1 MSKLGVRY
9 ALVILSIIAACI
21 TVISAVFYFQLQQ
34 SIRNYEAASTVVVE
48 RGLQD
53 MERSYAYTAA
63 DSIAEALKS
72 SLYLY
77 SFHGIDDVV
86 ELSLEEMELKSITV
100 FDEKGREV
108 SNGIRN
114 FDMRNAVDLKVIDNL
129 TEEPTLAQIV
139 ITNDMVQTTRLI
151 EADGQVIGGF
161 QFVRGRDEMAL
172 QLTQAK
178 DALHESALHSADQ
191 MLISITIAGLIT
203 AVLGAAASLT
213 IGNRLSRPINQLV
226 KEARRISEGEFGR
239 SMRVTRNDEIGDL
252 CHAFNDM
259 STNLESGRKAQEEI
273 ARNEQERIAAELANK
288 TKSEFLAS
296 VSHEL
301 RTPLNGIL
309 GMAQVLASSK
319 LTDDQQDWVSTILES
334 GNTLTALL
342 TDVLDL
348 SKIEAGKLEIAP
360 IDDDL
365 SHTLS
370 HLRRLFKPVA
380 EEKGLTLDL
389 SVNSDVPPRLSFDPV
404 RIRQCVSNLISNAI
418 KFTDEGEVTVRAEA
432 KQEKEGYRIKI
443 VVRDTGIGMDEA
455 TCGRLFQPFMQADA
469 SITRRFGGTGLGLHI
484 TKRLAE
490 MMDGAVAVESVPGE
504 GSTFTF
510 QFFAKAAAQEQPTE
524 QMQDQTTLARR
535 NALAALQGRRILL
548 VEDNEV
554 NRRVAGLFLRPL
566 GAEIVEAENG
576 VRALEKIEQQD
587 FALVLMDV
595 HMPEMDGFEAT
606 AEIRARDWPARYWPI
621 VALTADAMSGD
632 RERCLAAGMDE
643 YAPKPLDARTL
654 YAAIALALDKRK
666 GEEANAAIAS

>member
-1 MSKLGVRY
+1 MSRLGVRY

-21 TVISAVFYFQLQQ
+21 TVISGVFYVQQHQ

-53 MERSYAYTAA
+53 MERSYAHTTAE
-63 DSIAEALKS
+63 SLAEALRS
-72 SLYLY
+72 SLYRY
-77 SFHGIDDVV
+77 SLHEIDDVV
-86 ELSLEEMELKSITV
+86 QLSLEEMELRSITV
-100 FDEKGREV
+100 FDEKGRDV
-108 SNGIRN
+108 SNGIRTFSAN
-114 FDMRNAVDLKVIDNL
+114 NMIDRGL
-129 TEEPTLAQIV
+129 IESLMQEPAQARIV
-139 ITNDMVQTTRLI
+139 ITNDIVETTRLI
-151 EADGQVIGGF
+151 EADGQVIGGV
-161 QFVRGRDEMAL
+161 QFVRGRDEMVMKL
-172 QLTQAK
+172 KQAK
-178 DALHESALHSADQ
+178 DALHVSALHNADQ
-191 MLISITIAGLIT
+191 MLMSIIIAGVMT
-203 AVLGAAASLT
+203 ALLGAAASLN
-213 IGNRLSRPINQLV
+213 IGNRLSRPIKQLV
-226 KEARRISEGEFGR
+226 QEAKRISQGEFGH

-259 STNLESGRKAQEEI
+259 SANLEQGRKAQEAA
-273 ARNEQERIAAELANK
+273 ARYEQESIAAELANK

-309 GMAQVLASSK
+309 GMAQVLASSQ
-319 LTDDQQDWVSTILES
+319 LNTDQEEWVNTILES
-334 GNTLTALL
+334 GSTLTALL

-370 HLRRLFKPVA
+370 HLKRLFKPVA
-380 EEKGLTLDL
+380 AEKGLKLDL
-389 SVNSDVPPRLSFDPV
+389 FVSRDMPPRLNFDPV
-404 RIRQCVSNLISNAI
+404 RVRQCVSNLVSNAV
-418 KFTDEGEVTVRAEA
+418 KFTEDGEVVIRAEA
-432 KQEKEGYRIKI
+432 IQEADGYRVK
-443 VVRDTGIGMDEA
+443 VSVRDTGIGMTDV
-455 TCGRLFQPFMQADA
+455 TRQQLFQPFMQADA

-484 TKRLAE
+484 TKRLAK
-490 MMDGAVAVESVPGE
+490 MMGGSVDVESAPGE

-510 QFFAKAAAQEQPTE
+510 NFFAKAVSEEQPTE
-524 QMQDQTTLARR
+524 KMQDQITLARR

-566 GAEIVEAENG
+566 GAEIIEAENG
-576 VRALEKIEQQD
+576 VRALEAIEQKD

-606 AEIRARDWPARYWPI
+606 AEIRGRDWPARHWPI

-654 YAAIALALDKRK
+654 YAAIARALDKRK
-666 GEEANAAIAS
+666 GEDASAAIAS